1 MVKRHPEQELNHVK
15 FRVCTWAR
23 CLFHRMGF
31 VRRAGTTGKI
41 EIPAFAKKEVE
52 LIFLHE
58 IVNNVEKFQIPS
70 SLVLNLDQT
79 NSKYVSMGKTTIV
92 EKVSISI
99 PISGSSDKRSMTTT
113 FTITLNGKFLEIQL
127 IYGGKTNQSLP
138 KFAFLIG
145 SSLSDNPKHY
155 SNTANSIKV
164 IKETIIPYIEKERIL
179 LKLPKTQPALLIMD
193 VF

>member
-1 MVKRHPEQELNHVK
+1 
-15 FRVCTWAR
+15 
-23 CLFHRMGF
+23 MGF

-52 LIFLHE
+52 LTFLHA
-58 IVNNVEKFQIPS
+58 IVNNVEKFQIPT

-79 NSKYVSMGKTTIV
+79 NSKYVSMGKTTIA
-92 EKVSISI
+92 EKVSNSI
-99 PISGSSDKRSMTTT
+99 PISGLSDKRSMTAT
-113 FTITLNGKFLEIQL
+113 FTITLNGKVLEMQL

-145 SSLSDNPKHY
+145 FSLSDNPKHY
-155 SNTANSIKV
+155 SNTAHSIKL

-179 LKLPKTQPALLIMD
+179 LKLCETQPALLIMD